1 MKVPDNKISSVKT
14 YFFEALDSL
23 PISQVRNYFN
33 FLCLAWLDVS
43 KSEMILNP
51 HLEISESEILK
62 FLYGIKELRINRPV
76 QYVAG
81 KTWFYN
87 LEIKVREGVLIPRPE
102 TEELVS
108 WIIQDCRSA
117 TSILDLGTGSGCI
130 PLAIKNN
137 LKSSVV
143 YGFDIS
149 QKALEI
155 AEENSDLLG
164 LEIQFRQ
171 FDILNWELYPQEN
184 KFDAIVSN
192 PPYIP
197 ISDKK
202 MMQKN
207 VLDYEPD
214 LALFVS
220 NDDPLVFYKSIAQ
233 FAYLNLN
240 PSGKLFL
247 EIHESYGCEIIEVLK
262 DSGFDNIQLRQDLQ
276 GKDRM
281 VKAVLS

>member
-117 TSILDLGTGSGCI
+117 ISILDLGTGSGCI